1 MISVTRMI
9 NQKTLSK
16 ENERLSSFVLNNV
29 ILIVPL
35 VLLLYHLLD
44 HLLNRVPTEKNICG
58 RRKRRKIVNGLEK
71 ETRTNR
77 SKNVREKMTSM
88 GKMLLFIVVKHVQ
101 KWVLVHANK
110 STKPYTVSSRTT
122 TITTTKKRA

>member
-16 ENERLSSFVLNNV
+16 ENERLSSFVLHNV
-29 ILIVPL
+29 ILIVPP
-35 VLLLYHLLD
+35 VLLQYHLLD
-44 HLLNRVPTEKNICG
+44 HLLNRVPTVKYICG